1 MFPLKKPFFES
12 DEDGRKRSCGQHRS
26 HRSND
31 GDSIVP
37 AIFDFLYREYCRAR
51 LAEMRKELFLLPKK
65 AETIA
70 DVDCAERDSSS
81 DDKAAGQHEARDH

>member
-1 MFPLKKPFFES
+1 MASTGPIDQTTGTQLCPPYSISCIANIAVLASPKC
-12 DEDGRKRSCGQHRS
+12 GRS
-26 HRSND
+26 
-31 GDSIVP
+31 
-37 AIFDFLYREYCRAR
+37 F
-51 LAEMRKELFLLPKK
+51 FLLPKK